1 MKLKQLL
8 VSSAYGVILMQ
19 ALPAAAQQTRPT
31 DLLPPVVQAPPVQPP
46 VASPAVVVPV
56 PVTPPPIIAPSWTRA
71 DAQALLA
78 AITTIGKRG
87 LIPAD
92 YEPDVLKA
100 AIAAGEGVPLNELA
114 TRSFSRLISDLRD
127 GRTPASARVEW
138 FVKDPDADA
147 MPTDALIARALA
159 SHDIEGTLASVE
171 PTHPDYAA
179 LKAALAATPA
189 TDKAKINTIRT
200 NLERWRWL
208 PRELGPRYVYVNVPE
223 YMVRVVGKGR
233 NIATY
238 RAIVGAPK
246 TPTPQLAEIATG
258 MIIHP
263 TWTVPRSII
272 KESVGALIA
281 RSPARAKA
289 QGYRWTGSGASL
301 SVVQEYGPG
310 NSLGAMKLDMPNPHA
325 IFLHDTP
332 AKALFNK
339 PVRALSH
346 GCIRTDR
353 ATEFAILMSILQA
366 GTDHR
371 EAAEIFKRGLNDR
384 IAFTDQVPVFINY
397 FTMASS
403 GDGKLGSFPDVYG
416 RDAPVIASFAKPRVD
431 QKTPQVPQSVKAIEA
446 PGA

>member
-19 ALPAAAQQTRPT
+19 ALPANAQQSRPT
-31 DLLPPVVQAPPVQPP
+31 DLLPPAVQAPPVQPP
-46 VASPAVVVPV
+46 VVSPTVVVPAT
-56 PVTPPPIIAPSWTRA
+56 VTPPPIIAPTWSRA
-71 DAQALLA
+71 DAEALLA
-78 AITTIGKRG
+78 AVTAIGKRG
-87 LIPAD
+87 LLPAD

-100 AIAAGEGVPLNELA
+100 SLAAGEGIPLNEVA
-114 TRSFSRLISDLRD
+114 TRTFARLISDLRD

-138 FVKDPDADA
+138 FVKDPDAES

-159 SHDIEGTLASVE
+159 THDIEGTLASVE

-189 TDKAKINTIRT
+189 TDRAKINTIRT

-289 QGYRWTGSGASL
+289 QGYRWTGSGANL

-403 GDGKLGSFPDVYG
+403 GDGKLASFADVYG
-416 RDAPVIASFAKPRVD
+416 RDAPVIASFARPRVD
-431 QKTPQVPQSVKAIEA
+431 QKTPQTPQSVKAIEA

>member
-1 MKLKQLL
+1 MKLKRLL
-8 VSSAYGVILMQ
+8 FSSAYGVILMQ
-19 ALPAAAQQTRPT
+19 ALPATAQQTRPT
-31 DLLPPVVQAPPVQPP
+31 DLLPPAVQAPPVQPP
-46 VASPAVVVPV
+46 AASPPVVLPL
-56 PVTPPPIIAPSWTRA
+56 PVTPPPIIAPTWTRA
-71 DAQALLA
+71 DAQALLNA
-78 AITTIGKRG
+78 VGAVGTRG

-92 YEPDVLKA
+92 YAPDMLKA
-100 AIAAGEGVPLNELA
+100 AIAAGEGIPLNEVA

-127 GRTPASARVEW
+127 GRTPAAARVEW

-159 SHDIEGTLASVE
+159 SRDIEGTLASVE

-189 TDKAKINTIRT
+189 TDKVRINTIRT

-208 PRELGPRYVYVNVPE
+208 PRDLGARYVYVNVPE

-258 MIIHP
+258 MVIHP

-289 QGYRWTGSGASL
+289 QGYRWTGSGANL

-371 EAAEIFKRGLNDR
+371 EAADIFKRGLNDR
-384 IAFTDQVPVFINY
+384 IPFTDQVPVFVNY

-403 GDGKLGSFPDVYG
+403 GDGKLGAFPDVYG
-416 RDAPVIASFAKPRVD
+416 RDAPVIASFAKPRED
-431 QKTPQVPQSVKAIEA
+431 LKTPQVPQSVKAIEA

>member
-19 ALPAAAQQTRPT
+19 ALPANAQQSRPT
-31 DLLPPVVQAPPVQPP
+31 DLLPPAVQAPPVQPP
-46 VASPAVVVPV
+46 VVSPTVVVPAT
-56 PVTPPPIIAPSWTRA
+56 VTPPPIIAPTWSRA
-71 DAQALLA
+71 DAEALLA
-78 AITTIGKRG
+78 AVTAIGKRG
-87 LIPAD
+87 LLPAD

-100 AIAAGEGVPLNELA
+100 SLAAGEGILLNEVA
-114 TRSFSRLISDLRD
+114 TRTFARLISDLRD

-138 FVKDPDADA
+138 FVKDPDAES

-159 SHDIEGTLASVE
+159 THDIEGTLASVE

-189 TDKAKINTIRT
+189 TDRAKINTIRT

-238 RAIVGAPK
+238 RAIVGAPR

-289 QGYRWTGSGASL
+289 QGYRWTGSGANL

-403 GDGKLGSFPDVYG
+403 GDGKLASFADVYG

-431 QKTPQVPQSVKAIEA
+431 QKTPQTPQSVKAIEA

>member
-1 MKLKQLL
+1 MPP
-8 VSSAYGVILMQ
+8 
-19 ALPAAAQQTRPT
+19 ALQSQTRQPQPAT
-31 DLLPPVVQAPPVQPP
+31 PAVTTPPVP
-46 VASPAVVVPV
+46 SPV
-56 PVTPPPIIAPSWTRA
+56 PVTPPPVFAPSWTKA
-71 DAQALLA
+71 DAQALHA
-78 AITTIGKRG
+78 AIMAIGQRG
-87 LIPAD
+87 LFPAD
-92 YEPDVLKA
+92 YGPDALKA
-100 AIAAGEGVPLNELA
+100 AIAAGEGVALNEVA
-114 TRSFSRLISDLRD
+114 TRALARVITDLRD
-127 GRTPASARVEW
+127 GRTPASARIEW
-138 FVKDPDADA
+138 FVRDPDAEA
-147 MPTDALIARALA
+147 MPTEALIARALET
-159 SHDIEGTLASVE
+159 HDIEGTLASVE

-189 TDKAKINTIRT
+189 SDKARLNTIRT

-208 PRELGPRYVYVNVPE
+208 PRDLGPRYVHVNVPE

-238 RAIVGAPK
+238 RAIVGAPR
-246 TPTPQLAEIATG
+246 TPTPQLAEMATG

-281 RSPARAKA
+281 RSPARARA
-289 QGYRWTGSGASL
+289 QGYRWTGSGANL

-384 IAFTDQVPVFINY
+384 IPFTDQVPVFINY
-397 FTMASS
+397 FTMASD
-403 GDGKLGSFPDVYG
+403 GDGKLNAFADVYG
-416 RDAPVIASFAKPRVD
+416 RDAPVIASFSKPRED
-431 QKTPQVPQSVKAIEA
+431 SKTPQAPQPVRAIEA

>member
-1 MKLKQLL
+1 MRF
-8 VSSAYGVILMQ
+8 SSIAFLGT
-19 ALPAAAQQTRPT
+19 ALTAWSALGAQTTSGQPSKPV
-31 DLLPPVVQAPPVQPP
+31 DLLPPAAPAPTAVPAPVLPVVPPPV
-46 VASPAVVVPV
+46 V
-56 PVTPPPIIAPSWTRA
+56 APSWTKA
-71 DAQALLA
+71 NAEALLR
-78 AITTIGKRG
+78 AIEGAGAHG

-92 YEPDVLKA
+92 YEPVALSA
-100 AIAAGEGVPLNELA
+100 AIAAGESVALNELA
-114 TRSFSRLISDLRD
+114 TRNFSRLLADLRD
-127 GRTPASARVEW
+127 GRTPAAARVEW
-138 FVKDPDADA
+138 FVRDPDAAA
-147 MPTDALIARALA
+147 MPTEGLLARALA
-159 SHDIEGTLASVE
+159 TGDIAGVLASVE

-189 TDKAKINTIRT
+189 SETARRNTIRV

-208 PRELGPRYVYVNVPE
+208 PRDLGQRYVHVNVPE

-238 RAIVGAPK
+238 RAIVGAPR
-246 TPTPQLAEIATG
+246 TPTPQLAEMATG
-258 MIIHP
+258 MVIHP

-272 KESVGALIA
+272 RESVGALIA
-281 RSPARAKA
+281 RSPARARE
-289 QGYRWTGSGASL
+289 QGYRWTGSGNTL
-301 SVVQEYGPG
+301 VVVQEYGPG

-384 IAFTDQVPVFINY
+384 IPFVDQVPVFINY

-403 GDGKLGSFPDVYG
+403 GDGKLGSFADVYG
-416 RDAPVIASFAKPRVD
+416 RDAPVIASLARARVD
-431 QKTPQVPQSVKAIEA
+431 NKLPTAPKDVKAIEA

>member
-19 ALPAAAQQTRPT
+19 ALPANAQQSRPT
-31 DLLPPVVQAPPVQPP
+31 DLLPPAVQAPPVQPP
-46 VASPAVVVPV
+46 VVSPTVVVPAT
-56 PVTPPPIIAPSWTRA
+56 VTPPPIIAPTWSRA
-71 DAQALLA
+71 DAEALLA
-78 AITTIGKRG
+78 AVTAIGKRG
-87 LIPAD
+87 LLPAD

-100 AIAAGEGVPLNELA
+100 SFAAGEGIPLNEVA
-114 TRSFSRLISDLRD
+114 TRTFARLISDLRD

-138 FVKDPDADA
+138 FVKDPDAEA

-159 SHDIEGTLASVE
+159 THDIEGTLASVE

-189 TDKAKINTIRT
+189 TDRAKINTIRT

-289 QGYRWTGSGASL
+289 QGYRWTGSGANL

-403 GDGKLGSFPDVYG
+403 GDGKLASFADVYG

-431 QKTPQVPQSVKAIEA
+431 QKTPQSPQSVKAIEA